1 MKKLIAII
9 LSMAF
14 IVCTA
19 GCGGETGATKES
31 GQTHAEHE
39 GFAISLARY
48 PDQAVYP
55 NEEDFI
61 GKDGIFDDEGWEKVY
76 EPYSQQTQQR
86 REALKGYNGAL
97 DDYFKKAITTFLGGN
112 DGENCICSPVNVFAA
127 TAMLAEVTDGESRA
141 QLLSALGIKDME
153 QLRALAAA
161 IWNGTYQDDVAAKCL
176 SANSFW
182 LRDDMN
188 YKEDTLQILRDK
200 YYASAFAGKMS
211 DPAYTKALQDWI
223 NEQTGGLLKEQAGG
237 LELAPETI
245 CALVSTLYFKGK
257 WAEEFLS
264 GQTASETFHAKSGDI
279 THDFMHQS
287 IEGTYFFG
295 EKFGAIVKGF
305 EGSDI
310 SMWFILPDEG
320 TDAEAL
326 LQDDETLSFLI
337 DRDKEGRENSK
348 RLMINMAVPKFD
360 VNSDLNLN
368 EAFKKLG
375 IENVFELDRSDFSP
389 LTDDTAVYLS
399 QIKHAARV
407 KIDEEGCEAAAFT
420 AMMAEGAAMPPEE
433 QIDFVL
439 DRPFVFAITAGTA
452 QLPLFVG
459 VVNQP

>member
-1 MKKLIAII
+1 MKKLIAIL
-9 LSMAF
+9 LSAAF
-14 IVCTA
+14 IVCAA
-19 GCGGETGATKES
+19 GCGEETGTTQES
-31 GQTHAEHE
+31 GQTKAAHE
-39 GFAISLARY
+39 GFAIMLARY
-48 PDQAVYP
+48 PEQVGYP

-61 GKDGIFDDEGWEKVY
+61 GKDGLFDDAGWERVY
-76 EPYSQQTQQR
+76 EPYNQQTKQR
-86 REALKGYNGAL
+86 REALQDYDGAL
-97 DDYFKKAITTFLGGN
+97 DNYFKKAISAFLGGN

-141 QLLSALGIKDME
+141 QLLEALGIKDME

-161 IWNGTYQDDVAAKCL
+161 IWTGTYQDDVAAKCL

-182 LRDDMN
+182 LRDDIN
-188 YKEDTLQILRDK
+188 YKEESLQILRDS
-200 YYASAFAGKMS
+200 YYASAFAGKMD

-237 LELAPETI
+237 LEFTPETI

-257 WAEEFLS
+257 WAEEFGSEL
-264 GQTASETFHAKSGDI
+264 TASETFHTKAGDI
-279 THDFMHQS
+279 THDFMHQL

-295 EKFGAIVKGF
+295 EKFGAIEKDF
-305 EGSDI
+305 EGTDI

-326 LQDDETLSFLI
+326 LQDDEALLFLF
-337 DRDKEGRENSK
+337 DRDKYSRENSK

-360 VNSDLNLN
+360 VNSDLELN
-368 EAFKKLG
+368 EAFKKMG
-375 IENVFELDRSDFSP
+375 IEDVFELSKSDFSP

-399 QIKHAARV
+399 QVKHAARV

-420 AMMAEGAAMPPEE
+420 VMMTCGAAMPPEE
-433 QIDFVL
+433 EIDFVL
-439 DRPFVFAITAGTA
+439 DRPFMFAITAGNA